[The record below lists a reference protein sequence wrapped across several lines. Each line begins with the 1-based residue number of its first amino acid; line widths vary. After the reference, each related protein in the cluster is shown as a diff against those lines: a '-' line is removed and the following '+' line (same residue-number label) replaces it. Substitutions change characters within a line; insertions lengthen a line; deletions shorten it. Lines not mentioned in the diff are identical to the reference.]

1 MNKGIQQWYW
11 KHCKK
16 CDRWLIGNSI
26 NFQKDNSK
34 KDHLKSNCKQCCA
47 IQEKNKERN
56 LQRKHI
62 GPKMTKEEREESAKK
77 ASQKYRE
84 NNKDKIKEAGRR
96 YRENNKDKIKEKN
109 KKYRE
114 NNPDI
119 IFNHA
124 HKRRKLIENQGNGIN
139 KNQWIE
145 MMTYF
150 NWTCAYSGENLI
162 DIYRTI
168 DHIIPLTKNGVH
180 EIWNLV
186 PMYRSYNSSKKNIS
200 PLEWYKQQDYYS
212 EDRLSKIIEWQKYA
226 FNKYANKDDKLILI
240 TETI

>member
-1 MNKGIQQWYW
+1 MNKGIQQWCW
-11 KHCKK
+11 KYCKK
-16 CDRWLIGNSI
+16 CNRWLIANSI

-47 IQEKNKERN
+47 IQEKNKQRN

-62 GPKMTKEEREESAKK
+62 KSKMTEEERKESARK
-77 ASQKYRE
+77 ASKKYS
-84 NNKDKIKEAGRR
+84 
-96 YRENNKDKIKEKN
+96 ENNKDKIKEKN

-119 IFNHA
+119 IFNHS
-124 HKRRKLIENQGNGIN
+124 HKRREMIENQGDGIN
-139 KNQWIE
+139 KDQWIE

-150 NWTCAYSGENLI
+150 NWTCAYSGKDLI

-186 PMYRSYNSSKKNIS
+186 PMYRSYNSSKKNFT

-212 EDRLSKIIEWQKYA
+212 ENRLNKIIEWQKYA
-226 FNKYANKDDKLILI
+226 FNKYANENDELILI
-240 TETI
+240 TEAL